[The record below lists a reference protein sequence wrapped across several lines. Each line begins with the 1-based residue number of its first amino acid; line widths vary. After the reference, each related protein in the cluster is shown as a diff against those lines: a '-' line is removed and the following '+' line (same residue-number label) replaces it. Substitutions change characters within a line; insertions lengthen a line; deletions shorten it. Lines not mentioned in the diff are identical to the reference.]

1 MKFVIILFIQTQ
13 RLYFIVRLVHKK
25 KIKLN
30 FIKLSSVNVLS
41 TLTVYRTFVELIEL
55 THVNFFLKLAQ
66 IEGNHRLI
74 GVKLTENVLVLFE
87 RLDKRDGFTFVQLL
101 FVQVFKVRRVLY
113 RLRVHIPLHL
123 QIIFDYVH
131 EILFRYANQLQRAYT
146 QGNYLFVYFSTI
158 SSVFS
163 RNIYGLSKGWGDK
176 IK

>member
-1 MKFVIILFIQTQ
+1 M
-13 RLYFIVRLVHKK
+13 
-25 KIKLN
+25 
-30 FIKLSSVNVLS
+30 SSVNVLS

-131 EILFRYANQLQRAYT
+131 EIVFRYANQLQRAYT
-146 QGNYLFVYFSTI
+146 
-158 SSVFS
+158 
-163 RNIYGLSKGWGDK
+163 
-176 IK
+176 